1 MRRLEQYQQDT
12 VRLQR
17 EKDQLLQ
24 QATARN
30 RADQTQRA
38 IRQAE
43 IQRIGLQREIQA
55 LHGAG
60 ATGNALGDRNLV
72 IPDDPALNEDA
83 DAYDPTS
90 PLSKEL
96 QQYPW
101 PPGYKPHIL
110 AFDKKTNPKNF
121 LASYETAVVS
131 AGGDTQTLVKSL
143 IMAV

>member
-1 MRRLEQYQQDT
+1 M
-12 VRLQR
+12 
-17 EKDQLLQ
+17 
-24 QATARN
+24 
-30 RADQTQRA
+30 
-38 IRQAE
+38 
-43 IQRIGLQREIQA
+43 
-55 LHGAG
+55 
-60 ATGNALGDRNLV
+60 GDRNLV